1 MTTPTD
7 STPGVPRYVQ
17 VTKWIWLVG
26 MAVALLGTV
35 YAIAV
40 APSVFTGVALVITL
54 VQAAL
59 AVPAALVLAQRK
71 RWARMVLM
79 ILALLSLGSLY
90 SALQAQAWPSLVL
103 NLALAITFGL
113 LQDQSVREFFGL
125 PRQPW
130 LRRRLRG
137 SAP

>member
-1 MTTPTD
+1 MNYSATD
-7 STPGVPRYVQ
+7 NTVPRYVR
-17 VTKWIWLVG
+17 VAKWIWLAG

-59 AVPAALVLAQRK
+59 AVPAAFAVTRRK

-125 PRQPW
+125 PREPW

-137 SAP
+137 SA